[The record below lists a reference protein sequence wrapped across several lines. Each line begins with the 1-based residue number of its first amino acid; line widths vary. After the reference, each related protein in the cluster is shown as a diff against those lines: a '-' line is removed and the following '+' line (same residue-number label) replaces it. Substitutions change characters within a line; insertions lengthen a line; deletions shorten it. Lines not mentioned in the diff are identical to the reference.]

1 MSYVGDLKK
10 LELLNMVTAIF
21 TTTHIQIM
29 YYVQL
34 Y

>member
-1 MSYVGDLKK
+1 MSYVDDLKR
-10 LELLNMVTAIF
+10 LELLNMVTPIF

-29 YYVQL
+29 HYVQL